1 VENVQEIHHK
11 DRRLLVAKEKNLWGK
26 LQVAQ
31 SKVEVFTLQ
40 TTNDWESMA
49 SENKTKA
56 TMYDELVE

>member
-1 VENVQEIHHK
+1 MENVQEIHHK
-11 DRRLLVAKEKNLWGK
+11 DRKLLVAKEKKLWGK

-40 TTNDWESMA
+40 TTNDWESIA
-49 SENKTKA
+49 NENKTKT